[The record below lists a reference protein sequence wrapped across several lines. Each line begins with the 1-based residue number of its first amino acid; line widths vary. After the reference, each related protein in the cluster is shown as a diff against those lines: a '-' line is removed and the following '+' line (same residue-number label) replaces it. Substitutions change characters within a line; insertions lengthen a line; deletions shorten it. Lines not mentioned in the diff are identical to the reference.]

1 MNSESIVKLIEEMV
15 DLKVQQSRVDG
26 TAHLKSNPE
35 IARLLAEKKETDQ
48 RRLEHIRAELARLL
62 NG

>member
-1 MNSESIVKLIEEMV
+1 MNAENIVKLIEEMV
-15 DLKVQQSRVDG
+15 DLKVQQFRADA
-26 TAHLKSNPE
+26 TAHLKSNPD

-48 RRLEHIRAELARLL
+48 RRLDHIRTELVRLL